1 MVVHHEVD
9 ILINPHHCSAGQ
21 LQDAVW
27 SCGTCGFPFLAFVA
41 IHAYIRSGRSCA
53 LLLSPLTW
61 VRRRRGTRSLS
72 GRSLGMCMCA
82 WGWGR
87 AAWRSNDLDDG
98 ARAAAPT
105 HPLPTPVQHC
115 LGPRALIQRLLV
127 GNRNKD
133 ADRWRGEA
141 ISRALMW

>member
-1 MVVHHEVD
+1 MHTLWQKLRTNTAVTLDLHEEKER
-9 ILINPHHCSAGQ
+9 
-21 LQDAVW
+21 
-27 SCGTCGFPFLAFVA
+27 
-41 IHAYIRSGRSCA
+41 HAEFIGA
-53 LLLSPLTW
+53 EFGH
-61 VRRRRGTRSLS
+61 V
-72 GRSLGMCMCA
+72 CA